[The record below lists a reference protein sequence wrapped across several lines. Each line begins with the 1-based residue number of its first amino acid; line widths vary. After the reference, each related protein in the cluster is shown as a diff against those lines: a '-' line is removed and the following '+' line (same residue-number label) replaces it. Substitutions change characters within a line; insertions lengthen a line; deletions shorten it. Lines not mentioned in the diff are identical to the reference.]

1 MGNQKT
7 TPHIQ
12 TLQNYAVL
20 LLKET
25 GAFTYHSFNVT
36 RAFLPL
42 TRLLAS
48 DEDIS
53 TDELSDIL
61 DKIFQT
67 LYRHPVTRHGK
78 SVTKFLRDKCVIPN
92 ENTTEKLIRY
102 VVEQVILRSPVQV
115 PEVIVNEFWTFFDEL
130 FSEPELKGLVEL
142 NLDIFRI
149 ILRCYEPLIVEIINI
164 LKETKRLN
172 QSILKDLVKRVRIIR
187 SDLVIIR
194 RQIRALRYIKP
205 FFQTDPKDFKT
216 QARIVADMVSEFGPF
231 FIKLAQVAAANADF
245 LPEEIAKELLVF
257 QEDVPPMSPAEVFA
271 AFEECFGKKPH
282 ECYFDFDVNAPLK
295 SGSIGSVYRAKKPV
309 IKNGREVL
317 VPVII
322 KIGRHGLDR
331 EFLMG
336 KTVLGVAIISSH
348 YWAPHSKLAPFLEAM
363 QQQADEFVKGFQ
375 RELNFKQE
383 AENQKRFAERSRKSH
398 LWSVP
403 DVHVATERI
412 IEMEDI
418 ENASNISQAI
428 NRVPERARA
437 RTARQMA
444 SRFLYTILTHILVH
458 QEFHGDLHPGNVLIR
473 PDGEMFFIDW
483 GNCVDLKGKWKPLW
497 DYLFGALSADVEL
510 LATALINISSDPEH
524 NRKREAEIRQTLAQT
539 LEKKNIAPLTR
550 NFLIQLRFEGMDG
563 LHRRL
568 QVVLHLMSNTQH
580 LGLVV
585 QSEYL
590 HLCRSIAAIVGTYA
604 QLYKGMPRFQMPVD
618 FIMTLTQ
625 FPAALLLDR
634 IADKRSAHYIRILHR
649 LSFLPLFKKS
659 PAPQYI
665 RGMQRAAIAK

>member
-1 MGNQKT
+1 MGTQKT
-7 TPHIQ
+7 HPQIQ
-12 TLQNYAVL
+12 SLQDYAIL

-25 GAFTYHSFNVT
+25 GSFTYHSFNVT
-36 RAFLPL
+36 RAFVPL

-48 DEDIS
+48 DDDVTI
-53 TDELSDIL
+53 DELSCIL
-61 DKIFQT
+61 DTIFDS
-67 LYRHPVTRHGK
+67 LYLHPIARHSKTVTR
-78 SVTKFLRDKCVIPN
+78 FLRDKNVLPN
-92 ENTTEKLIRY
+92 ETSTEKLIRY

-115 PEVIVNEFWTFFDEL
+115 PEVIVTEFWTFFEEL
-130 FSEPELKGLVEL
+130 FSEPELKGMVEL
-142 NLDIFRI
+142 NLDIFRV
-149 ILRCYEPLIVEIINI
+149 ILRCYEPLIVDIINI

-172 QSILKDLVKRVRIIR
+172 QSILQDLVKRVRVIR
-187 SDLVIIR
+187 GDLSIIR

-216 QARIVADMVSEFGPF
+216 QAQIVAKMVREFGPF

-245 LPEEIAKELLVF
+245 LPEEIAKELMVF
-257 QEDVPPMSPAEVFA
+257 QEDVPPMTPVEVFA
-271 AFEECFGKKPH
+271 AFEECFGKKPY
-282 ECYFDFDVNAPLK
+282 ECYFDFDVNTPLK
-295 SGSIGSVYRAKKPV
+295 SGSIGSVYLAKKPV

-322 KIGRHGLDR
+322 KIGRQGLDR

-375 RELNFKQE
+375 RELDFKQE
-383 AENQKRFAERSRKSH
+383 AENQKRFAKRSKKSH
-398 LWSVP
+398 LWRVP
-403 DVHVATERI
+403 DVYLATERI
-412 IEMEDI
+412 IEMQYIED
-418 ENASNISQAI
+418 ATNISQTLKHI
-428 NRVPERARA
+428 PEKNRTAM
-437 RTARQMA
+437 ARQMA
-444 SRFLYTILTHILVH
+444 SRFLYTILTHIFVF
-458 QEFHGDLHPGNVLIR
+458 QEFHGDLHPCNVLIS

-497 DYLFGALSADVEL
+497 DYLCGALSADAEL
-510 LATALINISSDPEH
+510 LATALINISSDPER
-524 NRKREAEIRQTLAQT
+524 NRKRQSEIQCTLAQT
-539 LEKKNIAPLTR
+539 LEKKGITPLTR

-585 QSEYL
+585 KSEYL

-604 QLYKGMPRFQMPVD
+604 QLYKGLPRFQIPID

-625 FPAALLLDR
+625 FPVALLLDR
-634 IADKRSAHYIRILHR
+634 IADTRSAHYIRILHR
-649 LSFLPLFKKS
+649 LTFLPIFRKATPTRYL
-659 PAPQYI
+659 
-665 RGMQRAAIAK
+665 RGMQRPLIAK